1 MNNKYILGGITTLV
15 LISICV
21 YIIKSRLRK
30 PINNISTVKVC
41 ELFYFYTSWCPY
53 CKKSRVEWNKFK
65 AEWDHKTYNGYVL
78 QFQEIDCDVDET
90 TAEKYNV
97 TKYPTI
103 KLVKDET
110 VIDFDAKP
118 TVDTLTR
125 FLVAG
130 FDN

>member
-1 MNNKYILGGITTLV
+1 MKNQFILGGITTLV
-15 LISICV
+15 LISICA
-21 YIIKSRLRK
+21 YIIKFRLRK
-30 PINNISTVKVC
+30 QTTTTITVKVC

-65 AEWDHKTYNGYVL
+65 AEWDRKTYNGYVL

-90 TAEKYNV
+90 TASKYNV

-103 KLVKDET
+103 KLVKDDM

-125 FLVAG
+125 FLAAS
-130 FDN
+130 FE

>member
-1 MNNKYILGGITTLV
+1 MNNKYILGGITTLI
-15 LISICV
+15 LISICA
-21 YIIKSRLRK
+21 YIIKSRLGK
-30 PINNISTVKVC
+30 STTNTSTVKVC

-53 CKKSRVEWNKFK
+53 CNKSRIEWNKFK

-90 TAEKYNV
+90 TASKYNV

-103 KLVKDET
+103 KLVKDDT

-125 FLVAG
+125 FLVAS
-130 FDN
+130 FES

>member
-1 MNNKYILGGITTLV
+1 MNNKYILGGITTLF

-21 YIIKSRLRK
+21 YIIKSRLGK
-30 PINNISTVKVC
+30 STNNTSTVKVC

-78 QFQEIDCDVDET
+78 QFQEVDCDVDET
-90 TAEKYNV
+90 TATKYNV

-103 KLVKDET
+103 KLVKDDT

-125 FLVAG
+125 FLVAS
-130 FDN
+130 FES